1 MVMVGVTVGLWLW
14 LGVRKGCVHRAIVKF
29 HEPPAPQP
37 HTVCFHFPGTF
48 MTHRYVLDMVRA
60 RLKSVDGERVRTIQF
75 VNRNTIHGT
84 QVSTDSHTY
93 IPVHVYLY
101 EHKTYQSHS
110 TDSRASEMELGHIL

>member
-1 MVMVGVTVGLWLW
+1 MLLRYTRGNPNCNLTQP
-14 LGVRKGCVHRAIVKF
+14 
-29 HEPPAPQP
+29 EPQP
-37 HTVCFHFPGTF
+37 SPHLTASWGSF

-93 IPVHVYLY
+93 IRVHVYLY
-101 EHKTYQSHS
+101 EHKTCQSHS

>member
-1 MVMVGVTVGLWLW
+1 
-14 LGVRKGCVHRAIVKF
+14 
-29 HEPPAPQP
+29 
-37 HTVCFHFPGTF
+37 

-101 EHKTYQSHS
+101 EHKTCQSHS
-110 TDSRASEMELGHIL
+110 TDSRASEMELGHILRPSDPVTRQSSDPETQLTRQTVEFGHTHIFTQIYAPVCLCAC